1 MKILFVA
8 PYLPSKIRT
17 RSFNFIKQLKKKGHS
32 IHFCGLEDSYS
43 EAGDLEKLREFCDA
57 VELFHLPRWR
67 SLLNVI
73 LGLFQSTALQTAYAR
88 SSGLR
93 EAVKTGTARAH
104 FDILHI
110 EHIRAGYCLPQNR
123 AIPALFDSVDC
134 ITSLYRLFAKE
145 KTTLFGRFVSAVEA
159 KKTARYE
166 SRLLSLFAGAIVT
179 SDGDRSCLIKNAA
192 EQRRNIPEIRT
203 IANGVDGSYF
213 KPDNSRVEP
222 ASIVFSG
229 KMGYAA
235 NALAAKHF
243 AEDVFPLV
251 KEKKPAAKF
260 IIVGA
265 NPPQDIRDLA
275 KKEDIEVTGWVEDI
289 RPFLKKAE
297 VIVCPLRVA
306 AGIQNKILEALAM
319 AKPVVVYPE
328 TARFLKSPT
337 EPPFLEAAGPR
348 QFAENVCRLFEDES
362 LRRTL
367 QKNARDY
374 IERFYDWEDKT
385 RQLERFY
392 REIIDDYQTSQH
404 SRHE

>member
-1 MKILFVA
+1 MKILFIA
-8 PYLPSKIRT
+8 PYLPSKIRG
-17 RSFNFIKQLKKKGHS
+17 RSLNFIKQLKKRGHS
-32 IHFCGLEDSYS
+32 IYFCGLDDSYS
-43 EAGDLEKLREFCDA
+43 AAGDLEELRGFCEA

-88 SSGLR
+88 SSTLR
-93 EAVKTGTARAH
+93 EAIAKGAAGTH

-134 ITSLYRLFAKE
+134 ITSLYRQFVKS
-145 KTTLFGRFVSAVEA
+145 KSTLSGRCLSLLEA
-159 KKTARYE
+159 KKTERYE
-166 SRLLSLFAGAIVT
+166 SRLLSLFDGAIVT

-192 EQRRNIPEIRT
+192 EQKRNIPEIRT

-213 KPDNSRVEP
+213 EPDNSRIEP

-243 AEDVFPLV
+243 AEDVFPLI
-251 KEKKPAAKF
+251 KKKNSEAKF
-260 IIVGA
+260 TIVGA
-265 NPPQDIRDLA
+265 NPSQDIRDLG
-275 KKEDIEVTGWVEDI
+275 KKEGIEVTGWVEDV

-297 VIVCPLRVA
+297 VVVCPLKVA
-306 AGIQNKILEALAM
+306 VGIQNKLLEALAM

-328 TARFLKSPT
+328 TTRFLKSPT

-348 QFAENVCRLFEDES
+348 QFAENVCRLFEDEA

-385 RQLERFY
+385 RELERFY